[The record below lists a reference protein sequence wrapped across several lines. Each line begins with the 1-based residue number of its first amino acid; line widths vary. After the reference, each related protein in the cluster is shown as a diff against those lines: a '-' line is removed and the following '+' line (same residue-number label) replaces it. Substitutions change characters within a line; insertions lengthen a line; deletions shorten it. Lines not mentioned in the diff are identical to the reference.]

1 MKLTS
6 LLLLETLS
14 HSDYIMVNVTNISCT
29 DNFAPADSLHRQLI
43 EHCIA
48 TNLRGASLVGVSL
61 NALCQE
67 MNR

>member
-6 LLLLETLS
+6 LLFVETLS
-14 HSDYIMVNVTNISCT
+14 HSDYIMVNVANISCT
-29 DNFAPADSLHRQLI
+29 DNFASADSLHRQLI

-48 TNLRGASLVGVSL
+48 TNLRATSLVGVSL